1 MPIRSA
7 LPGLLA
13 MALALTSTTVPAHAG
28 GSVAVNFVQPE
39 RYADIGF
46 GAVERQRNL
55 EVLVKHFVALGRR
68 LPDGQAL
75 RIDVLEVDLAG
86 AVQPSQRNPDVR
98 VLEGQADW
106 PRMTLRWSLAADGRP
121 LRAGED
127 RLADMSY
134 LSHQLGTLAG
144 EPLAHDRHMVDR
156 WFGQR
161 VLKPAP

>member
-7 LPGLLA
+7 LPA
-13 MALALTSTTVPAHAG
+13 VLALTLASAAAPALAA
-28 GSVAVNFVQPE
+28 GSVAVSFVQPE

-46 GAVERQRNL
+46 GNAERQRNL
-55 EVLVKHFVALGRR
+55 EVLEKHFVSLGRR
-68 LPDGQAL
+68 LPDGQVL
-75 RIDVLEVDLAG
+75 KIDVLEVDLAG
-86 AVQPSQRNPDVR
+86 TVQPWRRNPDVR
-98 VLEGQADW
+98 VLKGQADW

-127 RLADMSY
+127 RLADMTY
-134 LSHQLGTLAG
+134 LSHHLGPLEG

-161 VLKPAP
+161 VLTPTP